1 MWARLVRRRL
11 SDEVAQELD
20 LHVALLTER
29 YLREGMGRAEAEAMA
44 MRRVGNVTHI
54 REEVHELTRLG
65 WLDDLGS
72 DLAHGIRTIRR
83 APGFSTV
90 VVATLAL
97 GIGATSAI
105 FSIVNTVLLTP
116 SPAPD
121 PDRVVVLATTFPE
134 GSSYLTSDQKFNVW
148 RQQTDV
154 LQDIAGRRSGV
165 VNLTNID
172 RPEQVQATW
181 VTEEYFRLY
190 GIPIATGRSF
200 SGLETVP
207 NGPPAAVLSDGVWKR
222 AFGADPRIIGR
233 RISISDAPFEVVGV
247 AAAGVRTLSGDPID
261 IWLPLAI
268 DPASA
273 SQVHYF
279 MVEARLRPGVTLS
292 TANAKLALAAD
303 QFRRSFPNALAMG
316 AQASFGAQITR
327 DALVANVRPSLR
339 VLLGAVALVL
349 LIACVNVANL
359 QIARMLG
366 RRREIAVR
374 SALGAA
380 RGRVMRQLIAEGLP
394 LAAAGGALGLLL
406 GTVGIRALLALNPGN
421 IPRIGESGSA
431 VTVDIRVM
439 VFTTLLSLAAA
450 LAAGLGPAIVATRLD
465 LNGILKDGA
474 LGGSPRYVRT
484 RSLLIV
490 TELAL
495 AVTLVVG
502 ATLLIHSFVALRSVN
517 PGVDTRDV
525 LTLRMSLSGPRFA
538 RTAALDRLIG
548 PSITAIEALPGVASA
563 AYANAVPLEGGVV
576 LPYIIEGRPLTGPFH
591 GFGPWTSVSAHY
603 FDVFQ
608 IPLVRG
614 RLFTDADG
622 HDAPGVV
629 IISEAM
635 AARGWPNAD
644 PLHAR
649 VFLGKGSGPD
659 LDEPAREIVGVVRN
673 VHDGPL
679 DRAPQAAM
687 YVPAAQVTD
696 GLNARIVRGSIA
708 WIVRTHGPS
717 QSLVPA
723 IQRELARSS
732 AGVPVA
738 RIQTMDEVVART
750 TMRAEF
756 NMSLLT
762 AFALSA
768 LLLASIGVYGLMAYT
783 VQQRRR
789 EIAIRM
795 ALGASRRAMRNMILR
810 SGIAL
815 IGAGIAL
822 GLASSWAT
830 GRLLRALLFGV
841 SVHDP
846 LAFAT
851 AAAVLA
857 AVAVFATLRPAIAAT
872 MVDPVEALR

>member
-1 MWARLVRRRL
+1 MGVFSFATRMWARLVRRRL
-11 SDEVAQELD
+11 SDEVAQELA
-20 LHVALLTER
+20 LHIALLTER
-29 YLREGMGRAEAEAMA
+29 YLREGMARAEAEAMA
-44 MRRVGNVTHI
+44 MRRVGNVTHS

-233 RISISDAPFEVVGV
+233 
-247 AAAGVRTLSGDPID
+247 PIA

-374 SALGAA
+374 SALGAS

-450 LAAGLGPAIVATRLD
+450 LAAGLGPAIAATRLD

-872 MVDPVEALR
+872 MVDP